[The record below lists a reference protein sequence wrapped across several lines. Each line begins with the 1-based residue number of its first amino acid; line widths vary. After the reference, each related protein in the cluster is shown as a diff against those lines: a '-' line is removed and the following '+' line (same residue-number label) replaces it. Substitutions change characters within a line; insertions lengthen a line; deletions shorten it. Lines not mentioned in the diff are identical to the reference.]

1 MWFQERDGKYR
12 YFERYIDPYTEK
24 TRTVTVTL
32 TSKSKQ
38 AQKQA
43 TRILADKVN
52 KLISHKEGSKITFHE
67 LYDEYF
73 KNWSPTVKASS
84 LRGTVA
90 LDKRIK
96 ESISK
101 DVLAKNIDRRLIQ
114 DLVNEMMDEGY
125 AYSYYNGYKKRFFS
139 ILEFGVRMGYI
150 ERNEAKYVKAPK
162 KIKTFE
168 EVQGK
173 RENYLELDEIKKL
186 IKALRASW
194 RLSHIANFVEFMAF
208 TGVRY
213 GEAAALTFSDVDL
226 ENGTV
231 TISGTYDRAL
241 KIKTTPKTD
250 FSYRTITIPDNV
262 KEVIQNQIEELSTHR
277 ALKGDN
283 FNEDN
288 YVFFTVN
295 GSAIDLDTLNVVIRR
310 TAEKVGITKY
320 LTSHIFRHSHIALLA
335 QLDVPLSAAMDRVG
349 HTDYKTTLSI
359 YSHVTKSV
367 KIDIVKKLN
376 DLK

>member
-1 MWFQERDGKYR
+1 
-12 YFERYIDPYTEK
+12 
-24 TRTVTVTL
+24 
-32 TSKSKQ
+32 
-38 AQKQA
+38 
-43 TRILADKVN
+43 
-52 KLISHKEGSKITFHE
+52 
-67 LYDEYF
+67 
-73 KNWSPTVKASS
+73 
-84 LRGTVA
+84 
-90 LDKRIK
+90 
-96 ESISK
+96 
-101 DVLAKNIDRRLIQ
+101 
-114 DLVNEMMDEGY
+114 MMDEGY

-173 RENYLELDEIKKL
+173 RENYLELDEIKML

-213 GEAAALTFSDVDL
+213 GEAAALTFNDVDL

-277 ALKGDN
+277 
-283 FNEDN
+283 
-288 YVFFTVN
+288 
-295 GSAIDLDTLNVVIRR
+295 
-310 TAEKVGITKY
+310 
-320 LTSHIFRHSHIALLA
+320 H
-335 QLDVPLSAAMDRVG
+335 
-349 HTDYKTTLSI
+349 
-359 YSHVTKSV
+359 
-367 KIDIVKKLN
+367 
-376 DLK
+376 